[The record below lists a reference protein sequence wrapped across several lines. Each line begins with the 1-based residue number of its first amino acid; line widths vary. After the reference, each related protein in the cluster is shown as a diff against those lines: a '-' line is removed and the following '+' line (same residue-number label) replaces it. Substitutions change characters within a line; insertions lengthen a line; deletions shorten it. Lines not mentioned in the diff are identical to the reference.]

1 MNELTRQSIVWEPSE
16 ELIKQSNLVGFMV
29 DHGIVDYDTLMR
41 RADEDPEWWWNAIAG
56 RLRFMKPYE
65 KIMDLSRGVEFP
77 EWFVGGTTNIVENSL
92 DRHRGTEVWTSPA
105 VLGESEGGE
114 TRIWTYENLSAEVS
128 RLAAGLQSLGVQP
141 GEVVAIYMPN
151 VNEAVAALLAVPK
164 IGAVAMPLFSG
175 FGVDAILARLIAS
188 EAVAIL
194 TVDGAM
200 RRGQTAPLKELAD
213 AATLRAP
220 SVRNIVC
227 LRRMGHPVAMG
238 EKDVDWDELCKNQP
252 SNMRNAE
259 MPAEAPALLVYTSG
273 TSGQP
278 KGTVHTHGGFPAKLS
293 LDLGLMMDMKSSDR
307 IIWFSDMGWLV
318 GPLLAFGA
326 TLMGASF
333 VLADGAP
340 DYPDSTRMWRLIEKH
355 RVTFLGVAPTL
366 IRSFMHGAG
375 VGDNDISSLRIVAS
389 TGEPWTPDAWWWT
402 FKNVLNSDGPII
414 NYTGGTEIGGGILA
428 GSVLRPMKC
437 CAFSGPVPGMG
448 ADIVDMEGNPVGP
461 NNVGELVLRT
471 PSIGLSRG
479 LWKDNERF
487 LDSYWRDIPGCWR
500 QGDWAIQDEEGFW
513 FVLGRSDDTLK
524 IAGKRT
530 GPSEIEAL
538 LTATGKVREAAAIG
552 IPDEIK
558 GESVACVV
566 VLDKGVAP
574 GEAVEMELSGS
585 VIAGLGYPYRP
596 KFILTVADLPKTRN
610 MKVMRRLV
618 RAVCLGKP
626 LGDTS
631 SLVNPEA
638 LNAISEALVQSR
650 HMTKAEENS

>member
-1 MNELTRQSIVWEPSE
+1 MNEISRQSIVWEPGE
-16 ELIKQSNLVGFMV
+16 DLKARSNLVAFMNEH
-29 DHGIVDYDTLMR
+29 DIADYETLMR
-41 RADEDPEWWWNAIAG
+41 RAEEEPEWWWNAIAE
-56 RLRFMKPYE
+56 RLHFMKPYG
-65 KIMDLSRGVEFP
+65 KILDTAGGIEFP
-77 EWFVGGTTNIVENSL
+77 EWFVGGTTNIVENTL

-105 VLGESEGGE
+105 IYGESEGGE
-114 TRIWTYENLSAEVS
+114 TRIWTYEDLSAEVS
-128 RLAAGLQSLGVQP
+128 RLAAGLQSLGVKP
-141 GEVVAIYMPN
+141 GEVVAVYMPN

-164 IGAVAMPLFSG
+164 IGAVVMPLFSG
-175 FGVDAILARLIAS
+175 FGVDAILARLNAS
-188 EAVAIL
+188 GAVAVL
-194 TVDGAM
+194 TVDGTT
-200 RRGQTAPLKELAD
+200 RRGQIAPMKEFVD
-213 AATLRAP
+213 AAAARAAT
-220 SVRNIVC
+220 VRHVVC
-227 LRRMGHPVAMG
+227 LRCAGLPVTLG
-238 EKDVDWDELCKNQP
+238 EKDVDWAALCEGKPADMPNMEL
-252 SNMRNAE
+252 
-259 MPAEAPALLVYTSG
+259 PAETPALLVYTSG

-278 KGTVHTHGGFPAKLS
+278 KGTVHTHGGFPAKLT

-307 IIWFSDMGWLV
+307 VIWFSDMGWLV

-366 IRSFMHGAG
+366 IRGFMHGAG
-375 VGDNDISSLRIVAS
+375 IGDHDISSLRIVVS

-402 FKNVLNSDGPII
+402 FENVLKSDGPII

-448 ADIVDMEGNPVGP
+448 ADIVDMKGISVGP
-461 NNVGELVLRT
+461 GNVGELVLRK

-566 VLDKGVAP
+566 VLD
-574 GEAVEMELSGS
+574 
-585 VIAGLGYPYRP
+585 
-596 KFILTVADLPKTRN
+596 
-610 MKVMRRLV
+610 
-618 RAVCLGKP
+618 
-626 LGDTS
+626 
-631 SLVNPEA
+631 
-638 LNAISEALVQSR
+638 
-650 HMTKAEENS
+650 

>member
-1 MNELTRQSIVWEPSE
+1 MNELARQSIVWQPGEK
-16 ELIKQSNLVGFMV
+16 LIKESNLVAFMAEQ
-29 DHGIVDYDTLMR
+29 GIKDYETLMR
-41 RADEDPEWWWNAIAG
+41 RAEEEPEWWWDAIAG
-56 RLRFMKPYE
+56 RLSFMKPYDR
-65 KIMDLSRGVEFP
+65 IMDLSKGIEFP
-77 EWFVGGTTNIVENSL
+77 EWFIGGTTNIVENSL
-92 DRHRGTEVWTSPA
+92 HRHRGTPVWTSPA
-105 VLGESEGGE
+105 VIGDSENGES
-114 TRIWTYENLSAEVS
+114 RIWTYEELSAEVS
-128 RLAAGLQSLGVQP
+128 RLASGLKSLGVKP
-141 GEVVAIYMPN
+141 GEVVAIFMPN

-164 IGAVAMPLFSG
+164 IGAVVMPLFSG
-175 FGVDAILARLIAS
+175 FGVDAILARLNAS

-194 TVDGAM
+194 TVDGAA
-200 RRGQTAPLKELAD
+200 RRGQVAPMKEFAD
-213 AATLRAP
+213 AAAARAP
-220 SVRNIVC
+220 SVRNVIC
-227 LRRMGHPVAMG
+227 LRRTGHPVTMG
-238 EKDVDWDELCKNQP
+238 ETDIDWEELCEGQP
-252 SNMRNAE
+252 TDMPNAE

-273 TSGQP
+273 TSGMP
-278 KGTVHTHGGFPAKLS
+278 KGTVHTHGGFPAKLT

-307 IIWFSDMGWLV
+307 LIWFSDMGWLV

-340 DYPDSTRMWRLIEKH
+340 DYPDTTRMWRLIEKH
-355 RVTFLGVAPTL
+355 HVTFLGVSPTL
-366 IRSFMHGAG
+366 IRGFMHGAG
-375 VGDNDISSLRIVAS
+375 VGDHDISSIRLVAS
-389 TGEPWTPDAWWWT
+389 TGEAWTPDAWWWT
-402 FKNVLNSDGPII
+402 FKNVLKSDAP
-414 NYTGGTEIGGGILA
+414 
-428 GSVLRPMKC
+428 RPMKPC
-437 CAFSGPVPGMG
+437 SFSGPVPGMG
-448 ADIVDMEGNPVGP
+448 ADIVDMDGKPVGP
-461 NNVGELVLRT
+461 GNVGELVLRK

-500 QGDWAIQDEEGFW
+500 QGDWAVQDEEGFW

-558 GESVACVV
+558 GESVACIV
-566 VLDKGVAP
+566 VLDKGAAA
-574 GEAVEMELSGS
+574 GADMEKELSDA
-585 VIAGLGYPYRP
+585 VIAGLGYPYKP
-596 KFILTVADLPKTRN
+596 KFILTVPDLPKTRN

-638 LNAISEALVQSR
+638 LEAISEAAIKKGHLSPAA
-650 HMTKAEENS
+650 KG

>member
-1 MNELTRQSIVWEPSE
+1 MNELARQSIVWQPGEK
-16 ELIKQSNLVGFMV
+16 LIKESNLVAFMAEQ
-29 DHGIVDYDTLMR
+29 GIKDYETLMR
-41 RADEDPEWWWNAIAG
+41 RAEEEPEWWWDAIAG
-56 RLRFMKPYE
+56 RLSFMKPYDR
-65 KIMDLSRGVEFP
+65 IMDLSKGIEFP
-77 EWFVGGTTNIVENSL
+77 EWFIGGTTNIVENSL
-92 DRHRGTEVWTSPA
+92 HRHRGTPVWTSPA
-105 VLGESEGGE
+105 VIGDSENGES
-114 TRIWTYENLSAEVS
+114 RIWTYEELSAEVS
-128 RLAAGLQSLGVQP
+128 RLASGLKSLGVKP
-141 GEVVAIYMPN
+141 GEVVAIFMPN

-164 IGAVAMPLFSG
+164 IGAVVMPLFSG
-175 FGVDAILARLIAS
+175 FGVDAILARLNAS

-194 TVDGAM
+194 TVDGAA
-200 RRGQTAPLKELAD
+200 RRGQVAPMKEFAD
-213 AATLRAP
+213 AAAARAP
-220 SVRNIVC
+220 SVRNVIC
-227 LRRMGHPVAMG
+227 LRRTGHPVTMG
-238 EKDVDWDELCKNQP
+238 ETDIDWEELCEGQP
-252 SNMRNAE
+252 TDMPNAE

-273 TSGQP
+273 TSGMP
-278 KGTVHTHGGFPAKLS
+278 KGTVHTHGGFPAKLT

-307 IIWFSDMGWLV
+307 LIWFSDMGWLV

-340 DYPDSTRMWRLIEKH
+340 DYPDTTRMWRLIEKH
-355 RVTFLGVAPTL
+355 HVTFLGVSPTL
-366 IRSFMHGAG
+366 IRGFMHGAG
-375 VGDNDISSLRIVAS
+375 VGDHDISSIRLVAS
-389 TGEPWTPDAWWWT
+389 TGEAWTPDAWWWT
-402 FKNVLNSDGPII
+402 FKNVLKSDAPII

-428 GSVLRPMKC
+428 GSVLRPMKPC
-437 CAFSGPVPGMG
+437 SFSGPVPGMG
-448 ADIVDMEGNPVGP
+448 ADIVDMDGKPVGP
-461 NNVGELVLRT
+461 GNVGELVLRK

-500 QGDWAIQDEEGFW
+500 QGDWAVQDEEGFW

-558 GESVACVV
+558 GESVACIV
-566 VLDKGVAP
+566 VLDKGAAA
-574 GEAVEMELSGS
+574 GADMEKELSDA
-585 VIAGLGYPYRP
+585 VIAGLGYPYKP
-596 KFILTVADLPKTRN
+596 KFILTVPDLPKTRN

-638 LNAISEALVQSR
+638 LEAISEAAIKKGHLSPAA
-650 HMTKAEENS
+650 KG

>member
-1 MNELTRQSIVWEPSE
+1 MNELARQSIVWEPGE
-16 ELIKQSNLVGFMV
+16 KLIKESNLVAFMAE
-29 DHGIVDYDTLMR
+29 HGINDYETLMR
-41 RADEDPEWWWNAIAG
+41 RAEEEPDWWWNAIAG

-65 KIMDLSRGVEFP
+65 KILDTARGIEFP
-77 EWFVGGTTNIVENSL
+77 EWFIGGTTNIVENTL
-92 DRHRGTEVWTSPA
+92 ERHRGTEIWTSPA

-114 TRIWTYENLSAEVS
+114 SRIWTYEELNAEVS
-128 RLAAGLQSLGVQP
+128 RLAAGLESLGVKQ
-141 GEVVAIYMPN
+141 GEVVAVYMPN

-164 IGAVAMPLFSG
+164 IGAVVMPLFSG
-175 FGVDAILARLIAS
+175 FGVEAIAARLNAS
-188 EAVAIL
+188 GAVAVL
-194 TVDGAM
+194 TVDGTS
-200 RRGQTAPLKELAD
+200 RRGQIAPMKEFAD
-213 AATLRAP
+213 AAAARAA
-220 SVRNIVC
+220 SVRHIVC
-227 LRRMGHPVAMG
+227 LRRTGHPVTMG
-238 EKDVDWDELCKNQP
+238 EKDIDWAELCEGRP
-252 SNMRNAE
+252 ADMPNME
-259 MPAEAPALLVYTSG
+259 LPAEAPALLVYTSG

-278 KGTVHTHGGFPAKLS
+278 KGTVHTHGGFPAKLT

-326 TLMGASF
+326 TLTGASF

-340 DYPDSTRMWRLIEKH
+340 DYPDATRMWRLIEKH

-366 IRSFMHGAG
+366 IRGFMHGAG
-375 VGDNDISSLRIVAS
+375 IGDHDISSLRIVAS
-389 TGEPWTPDAWWWT
+389 TGEAWTPDAWWWT
-402 FKNVLNSDGPII
+402 FENVVKRNAPII

-428 GSVLRPMKC
+428 GSVLRPMKA

-448 ADIVDMEGNPVGP
+448 ADIVDMEGTPVGP
-461 NNVGELVLRT
+461 GQVGELVLRK

-487 LDSYWRDIPGCWR
+487 LDSYWRDIPGVWR

-552 IPDEIK
+552 IPDDIK

-566 VLDKGVAP
+566 VLDKNIAAGAD
-574 GEAVEMELSGS
+574 VEKELADA
-585 VIAGLGYPYRP
+585 VIAGLGYPYKP
-596 KFILTVADLPKTRN
+596 KFILTVPALPKTRN

-638 LNAISEALVQSR
+638 LETISEAASR
-650 HMTKAEENS
+650 SGHMTKIVEVP

>member
-1 MNELTRQSIVWEPSE
+1 MNELSHQSIVWEPSE
-16 ELIKQSNLVGFMV
+16 ELISQSNLVAFMKKH
-29 DHGIVDYDTLMR
+29 DISDYNSLFK
-41 RADEDPEWWWNAIAG
+41 RAEEEPEWWWNAIAD
-56 RLRFMKPYE
+56 RIRFIKPYE
-65 KIMDLSRGVEFP
+65 KILDTSRGIEFP

-92 DRHRGTEVWTSPA
+92 SCHRGTEVWTSPA

-114 TRIWTYENLSAEVS
+114 TRIWTYEELSAEVS

-141 GEVVAIYMPN
+141 GEVVAVYMPN

-164 IGAVAMPLFSG
+164 IGAVVMPLFSG
-175 FGVDAILARLIAS
+175 FGVDAVLARLTAS

-194 TVDGAM
+194 TVDGAT
-200 RRGQTAPLKELAD
+200 RRGQTAPMKEVAD
-213 AATLRAP
+213 AAAARAP
-220 SVRNIVC
+220 SVRNVVC
-227 LRRMGHPVAMG
+227 LRRTGHPVTMG
-238 EKDVDWDELCKNQP
+238 ETDVDWEGLCEGQP
-252 SNMRNAE
+252 TDMPNAE

-307 IIWFSDMGWLV
+307 IVWFSDMGWLV

-333 VLADGAP
+333 VIADGAP
-340 DYPDSTRMWRLIEKH
+340 DYPDNTRMWRLIEKH
-355 RVTFLGVAPTL
+355 RVTFLGVSPTL
-366 IRSFMHGAG
+366 IRGFMHGAG
-375 VGDNDISSLRIVAS
+375 VGDHDISSIRIVAS
-389 TGEPWTPDAWWWT
+389 TGEAWTSDAWWWT
-402 FKNVLNSDGPII
+402 FENVLKRDGPII

-428 GSVLRPMKC
+428 GSVLRPMKA

-448 ADIVDMEGNPVGP
+448 ADIVDMDGKPVGP
-461 NNVGELVLRT
+461 GNVGELVLRV

-479 LWKDNERF
+479 LWKDNERY
-487 LDSYWRDIPGCWR
+487 LSSYWRDIPGCWR
-500 QGDWAIQDEEGFW
+500 QGDWAVRDEDGFW

-566 VLDKGVAP
+566 VLDKNIAAGVD
-574 GEAVEMELSGS
+574 VEKELSDA
-585 VIAGLGYPYRP
+585 VIAGLGYPYKP

-638 LNAISEALVQSR
+638 LDAISAAVVQSG
-650 HMTKAEENS
+650 HMVSAGDNL